1 MEQHVNIRAL
11 VSKLFTHF
19 ILIIATMVIGLPFL
33 WMLSTSIKGP
43 AEVRYVPAG
52 LVAERGSA
60 G

>member
-19 ILIIATMVIGLPFL
+19 ILIIATMVIGLFFL
-33 WMLSTSIKGP
+33 WMLSTSIKGLTKSRCSCRS
-43 AEVRYVPAG
+43 A
-52 LVAERGSA
+52 AERGSA